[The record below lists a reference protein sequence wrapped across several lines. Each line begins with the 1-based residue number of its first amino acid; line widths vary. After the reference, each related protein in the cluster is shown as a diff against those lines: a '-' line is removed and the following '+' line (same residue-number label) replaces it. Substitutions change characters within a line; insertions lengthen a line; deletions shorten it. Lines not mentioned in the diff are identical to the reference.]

1 MKQTEKDIQNS
12 IMRLLKKHG
21 IYHWR
26 NNTGVTKIGNR
37 IVSFGKKGSSD
48 IFCFR
53 RGMFVAIEVKSATG
67 KLTESQ
73 REFLKKVNEQEH
85 CVGFVARSTLAIKI
99 FLNTGLIPKI

>member
-1 MKQTEKDIQNS
+1 MKQLEKDIQNS

-21 IYHWR
+21 IYYWR

-48 IFCFR
+48 IFCFFE
-53 RGMFVAIEVKSATG
+53 GKFIAIEVKSATG

-73 REFLKKVNEQEH
+73 VEFLAEVNKQKH
-85 CVGFVARSTLAIKI
+85 CVGFVARSKEDIKKV
-99 FLNTGLIPKI
+99 FNLK